1 MRNGTTPRNDA
12 ARRAPSAP
20 APAPA
25 VFAERRGPPRPRA
38 QTMGET
44 VVRSV
49 GIGLA
54 VASTAFAGYMISDT
68 ERRPQFAGIE
78 HLSIYSRPA
87 TLAAQRAQTQVA
99 QAQPQPQA
107 PSRSQT
113 QMQMQAQA
121 KVDYAP
127 VGSIGESRQEPTIPG
142 FRLLEV
148 RGGAA
153 LLETPN
159 AIVRVSP
166 GDVVAGLGRITAF
179 ERRGDKWVLVTPSGI
194 VAGN

>member
-1 MRNGTTPRNDA
+1 M
-12 ARRAPSAP
+12 
-20 APAPA
+20 
-25 VFAERRGPPRPRA
+25 
-38 QTMGET
+38 
-44 VVRSV
+44 RSV

-54 VASTAFAGYMISDT
+54 VASTAFAGYMISDN
-68 ERRPQFAGIE
+68 ERSPQFAGIE

-87 TLAAQRAQTQVA
+87 TLAAQRAQMQIA
-99 QAQPQPQA
+99 QTQPQTQSESRPQL
-107 PSRSQT
+107 
-113 QMQMQAQA
+113 QAQA

-127 VGSIGESRQEPTIPG
+127 VGSIGESPQTPTITG
-142 FRLLEV
+142 FHLLEV

>member
-1 MRNGTTPRNDA
+1 MRNGTTPRTDA

-20 APAPA
+20 APAL
-25 VFAERRGPPRPRA
+25 FAERRSSPQSHARTA
-38 QTMGET
+38 GET

-54 VASTAFAGYMISDT
+54 VASTAFAGYMISDN
-68 ERRPQFAGIE
+68 ERSPQFAGIE

-99 QAQPQPQA
+99 QTQPQSESRPQL
-107 PSRSQT
+107 
-113 QMQMQAQA
+113 QAQA

-127 VGSIGESRQEPTIPG
+127 VGSIGESPQTPTIPG
-142 FRLLEV
+142 FHLLEV